1 MSIQK
6 QIQKNR
12 LKRSLSNDDVCG
24 LCAHT
29 EPRKPGSLEVFCQ
42 KKKKLMS
49 VIEFALYLP
58 EQGSCF
64 KLSECGIKWKK

>member
-12 LKRSLSNDDVCG
+12 MKRSLSNEHVCG
-24 LCAHT
+24 LCTYGA
-29 EPRKPGSLEVFCQ
+29 PRKPGDLELLC
-42 KKKKLMS
+42 KKKNKMVS

-64 KLSECGIKWKK
+64 KLSEEGIRWQR